1 MQRSRARTRKQSM
14 RGGDASNWVTSNFG
28 NGNDQWNNTFAN
40 RSGVG
45 SLSNLLPT
53 VPGAP
58 AVLAGNIPQG
68 TLSLKNIPFMS
79 GGRRRKMYRGGST
92 MAHPES
98 SAVIGGR
105 RARRKMYNR
114 GGTTTTTTT
123 APAIPPS
130 PSLFQMINGGRR
142 TRRARRRSQKG
153 GFWGQML
160 AQAAVPLTLLG
171 LQQSFKRKRR

>member
-1 MQRSRARTRKQSM
+1 MQRSRSRTRKQSM

-28 NGNDQWNNTFAN
+28 NGNEQWTNTFAN

-58 AVLAGNIPQG
+58 AVLSGNIPQG

-79 GGRRRKMYRGGST
+79 GGRRRKMY
-92 MAHPES
+92 
-98 SAVIGGR
+98 
-105 RARRKMYNR
+105 NR
-114 GGTTTTTTT
+114 GGTTISAQPPPPPPPASQPVPITTVN
-123 APAIPPS
+123 S
-130 PSLFQMINGGRR
+130 GGRR
-142 TRRARRRSQKG
+142 SRRARRRSQKG

>member
-40 RSGVG
+40 RSGIG

-79 GGRRRKMYRGGST
+79 GGRRRKMY
-92 MAHPES
+92 
-98 SAVIGGR
+98 
-105 RARRKMYNR
+105 NR

-130 PSLFQMINGGRR
+130 PSLFQQINGGRR
-142 TRRARRRSQKG
+142 SRRARRRSQKG

>member
-40 RSGVG
+40 RSGIG
-45 SLSNLLPT
+45 SLSKLLPT

-79 GGRRRKMYRGGST
+79 GGRRRKMY
-92 MAHPES
+92 
-98 SAVIGGR
+98 
-105 RARRKMYNR
+105 NR

-130 PSLFQMINGGRR
+130 PSLFQQINGGRR
-142 TRRARRRSQKG
+142 SRRARRRSQKG

>member
-1 MQRSRARTRKQSM
+1 MQRSRSRTRKQSM

-28 NGNDQWNNTFAN
+28 NGNDQWNNTFSG

-79 GGRRRKMYRGGST
+79 GGRRRGYRGGQAIEMPPPQGETPQGEIYKGGQALSE
-92 MAHPES
+92 MPPQ
-98 SAVIGGR
+98 GGR
-105 RARRKMYNR
+105 RRRQSRKGGQLPR
-114 GGTTTTTTT
+114 GG
-123 APAIPPS
+123 
-130 PSLFQMINGGRR
+130 
-142 TRRARRRSQKG
+142 RRRSQKG

-171 LQQSFKRKRR
+171 LQQSFKRKRRR

>member
-1 MQRSRARTRKQSM
+1 MQRSRSRTRKQSM

-28 NGNDQWNNTFAN
+28 NGNDQWNNTFSG

-58 AVLAGNIPQG
+58 AVLSGNIPQG

-79 GGRRRKMYRGGST
+79 GGRRRRRRHRGGGVEV
-92 MAHPES
+92 MPPLGQDQMQA
-98 SAVIGGR
+98 GGR
-105 RARRKMYNR
+105 RSRRK
-114 GGTTTTTTT
+114 
-123 APAIPPS
+123 
-130 PSLFQMINGGRR
+130 
-142 TRRARRRSQKG
+142 RSQKG

-171 LQQSFKRKRR
+171 LQQSFKRKRHR

>member
-1 MQRSRARTRKQSM
+1 MPKSRSRSRSM
-14 RGGDASNWVTSNFG
+14 RGGGGAASWVESNFG
-28 NGNDQWNNTFAN
+28 TGDQQWSNTFAG
-40 RSGVG
+40 RTGVG

-79 GGRRRKMYRGGST
+79 GGRR
-92 MAHPES
+92 
-98 SAVIGGR
+98 GGR
-105 RARRKMYNR
+105 ANGGRA
-114 GGTTTTTTT
+114 
-123 APAIPPS
+123 
-130 PSLFQMINGGRR
+130 NGGRR
-142 TRRARRRSQKG
+142 HRSRKQKG

-171 LQQSFKRKRR
+171 LQQTFKRKRRR